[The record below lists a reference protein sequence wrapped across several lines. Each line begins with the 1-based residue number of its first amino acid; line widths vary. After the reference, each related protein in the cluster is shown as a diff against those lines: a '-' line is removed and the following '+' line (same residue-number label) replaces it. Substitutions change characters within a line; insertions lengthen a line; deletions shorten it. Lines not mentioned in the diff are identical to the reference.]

1 MSPPVWV
8 LDMAERFWAAAGSPP
23 PVPRDLEGPATA
35 ALPVRVVR
43 LADLTL
49 DTVRTWLG
57 RAGVYCPTGEP
68 DRALRACLVAR
79 AGFGFVFLDAADPPD
94 EQRFSLAHEVAHF
107 QRDYN
112 ANRLAAVRAAG
123 PGVLAVL
130 DGMRPVTVEERVA
143 ALLRAVPLVAH
154 VHLLS
159 RDDAGRPLSAAERES
174 EDAAD
179 RLAFE
184 LLAPA
189 AMLPRAD
196 AATLRS
202 LLADRFGLPTSAA
215 VAYAAVLG
223 PTEPPADPIL
233 RRLSKS

>member
-8 LDMAERFWAAAGSPP
+8 LDLAERFWAVAGSPP

-35 ALPVRVVR
+35 ALPIRVVR
-43 LADLTL
+43 LVDLTL
-49 DTVRTWLG
+49 DTVRAWLG
-57 RAGVYCPTGEP
+57 RAGVRCPTGEP
-68 DRALRACLVAR
+68 DRTLRACLVAR
-79 AGFGFVFLDAADPPD
+79 AGFGFVFLDAADSLD
-94 EQRFSLAHEVAHF
+94 EQRFSLAHEIAHF
-107 QRDYN
+107 LRDYD
-112 ANRLAAVRAAG
+112 AVRRAAVRAAG
-123 PGVLAVL
+123 PARSPSLMGCARL
-130 DGMRPVTVEERVA
+130 TVAERVA
-143 ALLRAVPLVAH
+143 SVVRAVPLVAH
-154 VHLLS
+154 VHLLG
-159 RDDAGRPLSAAERES
+159 RDDTGRPQSQAEREA
-174 EDAAD
+174 EGAAD

-196 AATLRS
+196 AAILRS

-223 PTEPPADPIL
+223 PSEAAVDPIL